1 MNMKSVSYI
10 LGWILNIEAVLMGLP
25 LVTAIIYGEK
35 QGFAFLIVMAVC
47 AMIGYLLTHKRP
59 NNPNFYA
66 KEGFVTTALSWI
78 VMSFFGCLPFYL
90 SGEIPHFVDA
100 LFETVSGFTTTGAS
114 ILSDVETM
122 SHCCMLWRCFTHWIG
137 GMGVLVFL
145 LAVLPMVGGSNMHL
159 MKAESPG
166 PVVGKLVPKVRYTAR
181 ILYMLYI
188 VLTILEFLLLMLG
201 GMIPF
206 EAICTAF
213 GTAGTGGFG
222 FRNDSF
228 AGFSPYIQ
236 WVVTIFMIIF
246 GVNFNVY
253 FLILMRKFAQ
263 AARCEEMRW
272 YLIIIAASTAMI
284 CANIYDA
291 ALTFEHNLRNAA
303 FQVASI
309 ITTTGF
315 ATVDFDLWPAFS
327 KCILVALMFC
337 GACAGSTGGGLKVSR
352 WVMAAKSLGSYV
364 GSFLHPRGVRR
375 VRFEDKDVDSGT
387 MNAIY
392 VYFVGV
398 FFVFSASV
406 VVVSLENMDLVST
419 FTAVAA
425 TFNNIGPGLAL
436 VGPTCNF
443 GGLSDLSKAVLIFD
457 MLTGRLEVFPMLLLL
472 YPPLW
477 RESYREYRH
486 RKRRC
491 AAPAREKN
499 EEGIKAYGENL

>member
-10 LGWILNIEAVLMGLP
+10 LGWVLNIEAALMSLP
-25 LVTAIIYGEK
+25 LVTSLIYNEGE
-35 QGFAFLIVMAVC
+35 GWAFAIVMAMC
-47 AMIGYLLTHKRP
+47 AGIGFLLTHKRP
-59 NNPNFYA
+59 NNPNFRA
-66 KEGFVTTALSWI
+66 REGFVATALSWI
-78 VMSFFGCLPFYL
+78 LMSLFGCLPFYFT
-90 SGEIPHFVDA
+90 GEIPRFIDA

-145 LAVLPMVGGSNMHL
+145 LAVLPMVGGTNMHL

-181 ILYMLYI
+181 ILYMLYV
-188 VLTILEFLLLMLG
+188 VLTILEFILLMLG

-228 AGFSPYIQ
+228 ASFSGYIQ
-236 WVVTIFMIIF
+236 WIVAFFMIIF

-253 FLILMRKFAQ
+253 FLIYVRKFKQ
-263 AARCEEMRW
+263 ALRCEEMRW
-272 YLIIIAASTAMI
+272 YLGIVAAASVLI
-284 CANIYDA
+284 CVNTYD
-291 ALTFEHNLRNAA
+291 LTLTLEHNLRNSV
-303 FQVASI
+303 FQVATI

-315 ATVDFDLWPAFS
+315 ATVNFDLWPSFS
-327 KCILVALMFC
+327 KLILVLLMFI

-352 WVMAAKSLGSYV
+352 WVMSAKAMASYV
-364 GSFLHPRGVRR
+364 GSFLHPRGVRK
-375 VRFEDKDVDSGT
+375 VRFEEKDVEEST
-387 MNAIY
+387 LYAIF
-392 VYFVGV
+392 VYFMGV
-398 FFVFSASV
+398 FFIFCASMMV
-406 VVVSLENMDLVST
+406 LALEDMDLTST

-425 TFNNIGPGLAL
+425 TFNNIGPGLNL

-443 GGLSDLSKAVLIFD
+443 GFLSDLSKAVLIFD
-457 MLTGRLEVFPMLLLL
+457 MLAGRLEVFPMLMLL

-477 RESYREYRH
+477 KEAYREH
-486 RKRRC
+486 KRKQRRRD
-491 AAPAREKN
+491 AMKHQ
-499 EEGIKAYGENL
+499 G

>member
-10 LGWILNIEAVLMGLP
+10 LGWVLIIEAALMSLP
-25 LVTAIIYGEK
+25 LFTSLIYGE
-35 QGFAFLIVMAVC
+35 GEGWAFAIAMALC
-47 AMIGYLLTHKRP
+47 GGIGYLFTHKHP
-59 NNPNFYA
+59 NNHSFRA
-66 KEGFVTTALSWI
+66 REGFVATALSWI
-78 VMSFFGCLPFYL
+78 LMSVFGCLPFYWTK
-90 SGEIPHFVDA
+90 EIPRFIDA

-188 VLTILEFLLLMLG
+188 VLTVVQFLLLILG
-201 GMIPF
+201 GMMPF

-228 AGFSPYIQ
+228 ASFSGYIQ
-236 WVVTIFMIIF
+236 WVVAIFMIIF

-253 FLILMRKFAQ
+253 FLIYVKKFRQ
-263 AARCEEMRW
+263 ALRCEEMRW
-272 YLIIIAASTAMI
+272 YLGIVAAASALI
-284 CANIYDA
+284 CMNAYDT
-291 ALTFEHNLRNAA
+291 ALTLGHNLRNAV
-303 FQVASI
+303 FQVATI

-315 ATVDFDLWPAFS
+315 ATVNFDLWPALS
-327 KCILVALMFC
+327 RTLIVLLMFI

-352 WVMAAKSLGSYV
+352 WVMSGKAMAGYV
-364 GSFLHPRGVRR
+364 DSFLHPRGVRK
-375 VRFEDKDVDSGT
+375 VRFEDKDVDDST
-387 MNAIY
+387 LHAIF
-392 VYFVGV
+392 VYFMGV
-398 FFVFSASV
+398 FFIFTASMLV
-406 VVVSLENMDLVST
+406 LSLENMDLTST

-425 TFNNIGPGLAL
+425 TFNNIGPGLNL

-443 GGLSDLSKAVLIFD
+443 GFLSDLSKAVLIFD
-457 MLTGRLEVFPMLLLL
+457 MLAGRLEVFPMLMLL

-477 RESYREYRH
+477 KEAYREH
-486 RKRRC
+486 KRRQRRRE
-491 AAPAREKN
+491 ATGIAR
-499 EEGIKAYGENL
+499 